1 MMYKNQF
8 ENKLLESLNKSS
20 VRIETHIYEK
30 LIDFG
35 TGFFITPNIVCT
47 AKHVIRDAKC
57 KEQIS
62 VYWNESKL
70 EIKNYKISDKY
81 DIAFLEVDK
90 TSSSSWLLFDC
101 FDTKTVNDKYA
112 VYGFTND
119 YFEYGEPIIL
129 EYSGQHNDDSNNPLL
144 AFKGDKTPKGLS
156 GSAILNL
163 NSGFVVGVMR
173 LSRDTESPLG
183 GRGTPT
189 NIVLSEFFKCWEE
202 KFFDQFR
209 ITNVYLQNIEKNQIE
224 KLCLSYCNKNLL
236 SYTIDYTH
244 RAVKAQKSWEIIS
257 KVSSYLQF
265 IYNKRNAFLN
275 NEYLLLASFIGEQMP
290 ELIPD
295 FEKVIKYEYDAN
307 TNNEFIKTAIDYL
320 QTRIYPF
327 NERITV
333 NIQEYKRKNNSSL
346 IAGSSC
352 LRQDKLFSGEKNL
365 LVPFEWKSRDRKA
378 EHSSLLTTIFDGII
392 NCLNFTIIAN
402 PGAGKSTFA
411 KALFYNLLSLRQK
424 KEINVLPLY
433 ADLHD
438 DIHNT
443 LTFGDEVWIKT
454 KLEDIYG
461 TEIFEYI
468 NIDFSDVVFILDGLD
483 EYLSGC
489 AKEDIDSFFDTPV
502 VKNMKHV
509 IITCRTQFF
518 DRYIK
523 FNNVAIQHYTIEI
536 LPWKSK
542 NKNDYICDYL
552 DGLKEQRGLLLDN
565 EVKSQII
572 AQINSS
578 LFLSDISNIPLYLN
592 MTLEVLC
599 DAFVGEGSLPE
610 ITSLVDLYRIY
621 TELWIEYER
630 SKTPSSYY
638 GVLANLNTTQVIA
651 LLSLVSWQFYDEA
664 INTGCKI
671 SRFSQEALH
680 RYIEAL
686 SITKT
691 WESVLK
697 KVDISLL
704 TNYIISRTLIVGEKN
719 LKFIHKSFQEYLI
732 SHYMFELL
740 IDPSAN
746 IRKIADFHEK
756 IITPEVSEFLKG
768 QLKSVNESIIYKRLI
783 LKNCI
788 KALKAITL
796 DAEDDAIHSRIG
808 REQITYNIGLLAIP
822 ESIQFLKDYLK
833 EEKDLWIRRGVI
845 IGLSFSGD
853 ESELH
858 KYVERMYTER
868 RNGGDCPEN
877 NVNLGFSLSFFGDQQ
892 FDDQYPDV
900 DLHCSGCKNTVTRLV
915 YQLSTVI
922 DRPSWRTNL
931 YTLLD
936 LAHNRSVSKKE
947 YWETI
952 TLLHDEIATML
963 DKVESF
969 SDDVAKWPEIS
980 EMRKLINSL
989 NKGENNHE

>member
-1 MMYKNQF
+1 MDKNKL
-8 ENKLLESLNKSS
+8 ENKLLENLSKSS
-20 VRIETHIYEK
+20 VRIEANVYK
-30 LIDFG
+30 NKMNFG
-35 TGFFITPNIVCT
+35 TGFFITPHIVCT
-47 AKHVIRDAKC
+47 AKHVIRDIEY
-57 KEQIS
+57 KEQIVVS
-62 VYWNESKL
+62 WNESILK
-70 EIKNYKISDKY
+70 IKNYRISDKY
-81 DIAFLEVDK
+81 DIAFLEIDE
-90 TSSSSWLLFDC
+90 TYSYNWLLFDY

-112 VYGFTND
+112 VYGFTNE

-129 EYSGQHNDDSNNPLL
+129 EYSGQHKDDSNNPLL
-144 AFKGDKTPKGLS
+144 TFKGDKISKGLS

-163 NSGFVVGVMR
+163 NSGLVVGVMR
-173 LSRDTESPLG
+173 LSRDTESSLG
-183 GRGTPT
+183 GRGIPT
-189 NIVLSEFFKCWEE
+189 NIVLNEFFKCWEE

-209 ITNVYLQNIEKNQIE
+209 INNTYLQSINKVQIE
-224 KLCLSYCNKNLL
+224 SLCLSTCNNNLL
-236 SYTIDYTH
+236 SYALDYIR
-244 RAVKAQKSWEIIS
+244 RAVKTQKSWEIIS
-257 KVSSYLQF
+257 KVSSYLHI
-265 IYNKRNAFLN
+265 IYDKRSALLN
-275 NEYLLLASFIGEQMP
+275 NEYLLLASFISEQMP
-290 ELIPD
+290 ELISD
-295 FEKVIKYEYDAN
+295 FVKILKYEYDIN
-307 TNNEFIKTAIDYL
+307 TYNESIYIAIDYL

-327 NERITV
+327 NEKI
-333 NIQEYKRKNNSSL
+333 NINIAEYKRKNNSSL

-352 LRQDKLFSGEKNL
+352 LRQDKLFSGEGNL
-365 LVPFEWKSRDRKA
+365 LVPFEWRSRDRKDK
-378 EHSSLLTTIFDGII
+378 HPSILTTIFDGII
-392 NCLNFTIIAN
+392 SCLNFTIIAN
-402 PGAGKSTFA
+402 PGVGKSTFA
-411 KALFYNLLSLRQK
+411 KSLFYYLLSLRQK
-424 KEINVLPLY
+424 NEINVLPLY

-443 LTFGDEVWIKT
+443 LDFGDEVWIKT
-454 KLEDIYG
+454 KLEEIYG
-461 TEIFEYI
+461 HEIFQYI
-468 NIDFSDVVFILDGLD
+468 NVNFSDVVFILDGLD

-489 AKEDIDSFFDTPV
+489 AKEDIDYFFDTQV

-509 IITCRTQFF
+509 VLTCRTQFF

-523 FNNVAIQHYTIEI
+523 FNNVATQHYTIEI

-542 NKNDYICDYL
+542 NKSEYIYNYL
-552 DGLKEQRGLLLDN
+552 DALKEQRGLLLDN

-592 MTLEVLC
+592 MTIEVLC
-599 DAFVGEGSLPE
+599 DAILEKNSLPE

-638 GVLANLNTTQVIA
+638 GILANLNTTQVIA

-664 INTGCKI
+664 INTECKV
-671 SRFSQEALH
+671 SRFSQDALH
-680 RYIEAL
+680 RFIETL
-686 SITKT
+686 SITEN

-697 KVDISLL
+697 KVDIAML
-704 TNYIISRTLIVGEKN
+704 TNYMTSRTLIVGEKT

-740 IDPSAN
+740 IDRNAN

-768 QLKSVNESIIYKRLI
+768 QLESVNRSISYKRLI
-783 LKNCI
+783 LSNCI
-788 KALKAITL
+788 NALKIITL
-796 DAEDDAIHSRIG
+796 DAKDDAEHSRIG

-858 KYVERMYTER
+858 KYVDRMYEER
-868 RNGGDCPEN
+868 RNGGECPEN

-900 DLHCSGCKNTVTRLV
+900 DLQCSGCKNTVTRLV
-915 YQLSTVI
+915 YQLSTII

-936 LAHNRSVSKKE
+936 LAYNRPVSKKE
-947 YWETI
+947 YWETV
-952 TLLHDEIATML
+952 TLLHDEIETIL
-963 DKVESF
+963 DKVESH
-969 SDDVAKWPEIS
+969 SDDVAKWPEID

-989 NKGENNHE
+989 DKGENSHE